1 MVQKSNDSVIKSLD
15 TDENNGLSDSKV
27 ASLLEKYGKNVL
39 KEKKKKSMA
48 AKLKDQF
55 LDPMIIILLLASI
68 LSMAIGEVTDSIIII
83 AIVIVNAVLSIYQE
97 GKAEQA
103 IEALQKMASPKAK
116 VIRNGKI
123 MEVDSQNLVPGDIV
137 ELETGDIIPADLRL
151 LESTNLKIDESSLT
165 GESVAVEKM
174 QRMKSQQM
182 QELGT
187 EQTWRT
193 VHLS

>member
-1 MVQKSNDSVIKSLD
+1 MDWYKESNDSVIKSLD
-15 TDENNGLSDSKV
+15 TDENNGLSDRKV

-123 MEVDSQNLVPGDIV
+123 MDCLLYTSDA
-137 ELETGDIIPADLRL
+137 AD
-151 LESTNLKIDESSLT
+151 D
-165 GESVAVEKM
+165 
-174 QRMKSQQM
+174 
-182 QELGT
+182 
-187 EQTWRT
+187 
-193 VHLS
+193 